1 MNWSDAKKCGLAVT
15 LLWKYEWQ
23 GCLWTRLRQKPAP
36 DIVFELSISK
46 SICNWYLGV
55 HTSGGKSGEMW
66 EERDRTN
73 LGFRFFSWL
82 SRLQKKILEYF
93 LGQLRFFLLQP
104 DIEVKEENS
113 RKIAASANYKV
124 SNQSVGDCIPKC
136 EPEVV
141 DADHRGQQILLLTA
155 ADENN
160 IIFS

>member
-1 MNWSDAKKCGLAVT
+1 M
-15 LLWKYEWQ
+15 
-23 GCLWTRLRQKPAP
+23 
-36 DIVFELSISK
+36 
-46 SICNWYLGV
+46 

-155 ADENN
+155 ADEKGNLIPILN
-160 IIFS
+160 SLHKY